1 MNHSKLITNYLNELY
16 PDAKCELNHS
26 NNFELLIAVVLSA
39 QTTDERVNSV
49 TPLLFKKYPDPKTLS
64 KAKLSDVEKI
74 IKPIGLYH
82 NKAINIIKLS
92 DELVLKYNSIVPDD
106 RESLENLPG
115 VGRKTCN
122 VILNNCFDY
131 PAFAVDTH
139 VSRVSKRLD
148 IADENDDVN
157 TIEDKLMHYFP
168 KNKWGKLHHQFIF
181 FGRYKCKAKNPDC
194 SDCKLKKICNFKA
207 LKTQL

>member
-1 MNHSKLITNYLNELY
+1 MNHSKLIIKYLDELY
-16 PDAKCELNHS
+16 PDAKCELKHK
-26 NNFELLIAVVLSA
+26 NNFQLLIAVVLSA

-49 TPLLFKKYPDPKTLS
+49 TPFLFEKYKNAEALS
-64 KAKLSDVEKI
+64 KAKLKDVETI

-82 NKAINIIKLS
+82 NKAINIINLS
-92 DELVLKYNSIVPDD
+92 KELVIKHKGIVPDN
-106 RESLENLPG
+106 REDLQSLPG

-139 VSRVSKRLD
+139 VSRVSKRLS
-148 IADENDDVN
+148 IADKDDDVN
-157 TIEDKLMHYFP
+157 TIEEKLMEYFP

-181 FGRYKCKAKNPDC
+181 FGRYKCKAIKPEC
-194 SDCKLKKICNFKA
+194 EDCKLKRICNN
-207 LKTQL
+207 T